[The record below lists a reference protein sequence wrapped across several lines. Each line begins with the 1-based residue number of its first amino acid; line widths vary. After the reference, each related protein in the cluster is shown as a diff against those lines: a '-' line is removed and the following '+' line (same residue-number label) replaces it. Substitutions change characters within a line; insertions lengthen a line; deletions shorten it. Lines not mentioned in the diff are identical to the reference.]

1 MGGWTAATERGGI
14 VLAPRLPASA
24 SEYPVLIGDG
34 DFDQSGTVDLSAINS
49 GGHLL
54 SFAGSAGNFAATGQ
68 VIGNG
73 WVPGNLVQI
82 VR

>member
-1 MGGWTAATERGGI
+1 
-14 VLAPRLPASA
+14 
-24 SEYPVLIGDG
+24 LIGDG